1 MFLCEYPYKGSI
13 KIAGNEL
20 SELDDAKKAG
30 LVAYLG
36 HDPELFND
44 TVKNNILMGDD
55 KDVAKL
61 LKAVCFD
68 EEVNDMENGQDTY
81 VGNTGVRLSGGQA
94 QRLALAREV
103 FANLKEYTKDCIV
116 ILISHRLYLFPQ
128 MDKVIWLEN
137 GKTIAGTHD
146 EIMNKCPQYAVLY
159 NEQKGGASDEE

>member
-1 MFLCEYPYKGSI
+1 MKHENYKYADNSVKCDTFEVKELTFAYPGGPDIFENVTFEAEKGDIIGVTGSVACGKSTLGKVFLCEYPYKGSI

-81 VGNTGVRLSGGQA
+81 VGNTGVRLSGGQIGRA
-94 QRLALAREV
+94 HV
-103 FANLKEYTKDCIV
+103 
-116 ILISHRLYLFPQ
+116 
-128 MDKVIWLEN
+128 
-137 GKTIAGTHD
+137 
-146 EIMNKCPQYAVLY
+146 
-159 NEQKGGASDEE
+159 